1 MKLSDDMKR
10 IVTEQRL
17 GFVATVTP
25 DGLPNLSPKGT
36 IMAADD
42 SLLVFADVASPNT
55 VANLAGNPAMEINVV
70 DPVVRKGYR
79 FRGSA
84 TVHSGDDDGSTGE
97 GWYSRGLA
105 MLADGGSSLTEDRV
119 RSIIVMEVREA
130 AAVISPAYD
139 VESSEVTIA
148 SGWIDRFTRLYRE
161 RFGEPGEEVD

>member
-1 MKLSDDMKR
+1 
-10 IVTEQRL
+10 
-17 GFVATVTP
+17 
-25 DGLPNLSPKGT
+25 
-36 IMAADD
+36 
-42 SLLVFADVASPNT
+42 
-55 VANLAGNPAMEINVV
+55 
-70 DPVVRKGYR
+70 
-79 FRGSA
+79 
-84 TVHSGDDDGSTGE
+84 
-97 GWYSRGLA
+97 